1 MTCNVGRLRGIFAKL
16 IAPLRGAKSVRARAS
31 ARRARSAWNNA
42 SCSRHR
48 SRPRRSRL
56 DPPPGSK
63 TRPEP
68 TASSSAMTV
77 AHNISFPTID
87 GQSELLDVYTP
98 ASAAPAGGRPVI
110 VAIHGGGWRR
120 FNKDG
125 YGSRV
130 ADAFVRDGY
139 VVVAPNYVLSAP
151 GRPTWPENFEDVQAA
166 VRWVRGNAAA
176 LGINSNEIVAMG
188 ESAGANLAALLGT
201 YSTLSSG
208 TGVSS
213 AVDAV
218 VASSTPTD
226 LTTLYTES
234 HLAGL
239 AAAQFLGGSPGQV
252 AASYTAA
259 SPIDHI
265 SPGDPPMLLI
275 HGRQDPL
282 IPVSQSEDM
291 HDALT
296 AAGVR
301 NELILVN
308 GGHKLD
314 FPPDYPSLI
323 PMCFNFSAPPGR
335 PRTSHRRTR
344 ANPLVHDT
352 VSIDTPV

>member
-1 MTCNVGRLRGIFAKL
+1 MSCLE
-16 IAPLRGAKSVRARAS
+16 
-31 ARRARSAWNNA
+31 RRALLSTSASIVSVPARPPA
-42 SCSRHR
+42 SLQRNLD
-48 SRPRRSRL
+48 RP
-56 DPPPGSK
+56 
-63 TRPEP
+63 
-68 TASSSAMTV
+68 ASSPQITEI
-77 AHNISFPTID
+77 HNISFPTVD
-87 GQSELLDVYTP
+87 GQSELLDVYRP
-98 ASAAPAGGRPVI
+98 ASPAPPGGRPVI

-130 ADAFVRDGY
+130 ADAFVPAGY

-151 GRPTWPENFEDVQAA
+151 GSPTWPENFEDVKAA
-166 VRWVRGNAAA
+166 VQWVRDNAGT

-201 YSTLSSG
+201 YSTQTSG
-208 TGVSS
+208 ASESS

-226 LTTLYTES
+226 LTTLYSES

-239 AAAQFLGGSPGQV
+239 AAAQFLGGSPAQV
-252 AASYTAA
+252 PANYVAA
-259 SPIDHI
+259 SPIDQI

-282 IPVSQSEDM
+282 IPVSQSLEM
-291 HDALT
+291 QAALT

-308 GGHKLD
+308 GGHELD
-314 FPPDYPSLI
+314 FPPHYPNLI
-323 PMCFNFSAPPGR
+323 PEVLDFLNSMWKASGAA
-335 PRTSHRRTR
+335 S
-344 ANPLVHDT
+344 
-352 VSIDTPV
+352 